1 MAQAVEHLSWL
12 LLCQTSPPAYTAL
25 RESCTCP
32 QVLEMLLHLGT
43 CLLPPSTHFQYVWK
57 LGMGGKLLVPAAE
70 LLAFSLAG
78 NGLHPLCACLWTL
91 GMRLHLAR
99 LFLNL
104 SACH

>member
-78 NGLHPLCACLWTL
+78 NGLHPLCTCLRTL
-91 GMRLHLAR
+91 GMCVCLAMS
-99 LFLNL
+99 LLCP
-104 SACH
+104 SVHH